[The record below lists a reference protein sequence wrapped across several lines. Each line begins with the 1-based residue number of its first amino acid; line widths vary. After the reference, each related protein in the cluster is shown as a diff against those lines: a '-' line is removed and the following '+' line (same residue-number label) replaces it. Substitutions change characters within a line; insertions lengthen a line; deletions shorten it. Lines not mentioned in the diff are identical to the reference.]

1 MMNQVSELKKLANTI
16 KLEEL
21 LSYKKLGNLFRK

>member
-1 MMNQVSELKKLANTI
+1 MNQVSELKKLANTI

-21 LSYKKLGNLFRK
+21 LSYKKLGTILE